1 MVKVLSKWYI
11 YLISAAV
18 VVTGFCVGVSI
29 KTTPKATERITFLVG
44 SYGAKVSNI
53 NRKLKNL
60 KPDSVKEV
68 NCRYL
73 QYGASNF
80 SYLLSTLRSAS
91 DFYILPMS
99 YVEKSPD
106 DVAKYAANIKSE
118 YVDEKVGKNLEYY
131 ENDGKIKG
139 FKIYDAQ
146 ANEGF
151 LVDYITYTE
160 EHDKSDYYLFFT
172 YNSKNIGELNNSSSE
187 NAFLIVKELFTL

>member
-29 KTTPKATERITFLVG
+29 KTTPKATERITFIVG

-80 SYLLSTLRSAS
+80 SYLLSTLRSVS
-91 DFYILPMS
+91 DFYILPTS
-99 YVEKSPD
+99 YIEKSPD
-106 DVAKYAANIKSE
+106 KR
-118 YVDEKVGKNLEYY
+118 LWRL
-131 ENDGKIKG
+131 
-139 FKIYDAQ
+139 IY
-146 ANEGF
+146 
-151 LVDYITYTE
+151 
-160 EHDKSDYYLFFT
+160 
-172 YNSKNIGELNNSSSE
+172 
-187 NAFLIVKELFTL
+187 LIPK

>member
-29 KTTPKATERITFLVG
+29 KTTPKATERITFVVG

-80 SYLLSTLRSAS
+80 SYLFSTLRSAS
-91 DFYILPMS
+91 DFYILPSS
-99 YVEKSPD
+99 YIESNTDAVT
-106 DVAKYAANIKSE
+106 KYAANIKSD
-118 YVDEKVGKNLEYY
+118 YVNEKVGKNLEYY
-131 ENDGKIKG
+131 ENNGEIKG
-139 FKIYDAQ
+139 FKVYDAQ
-146 ANEGF
+146 TNEGF
-151 LVDYITYTE
+151 LVDDITYNE
-160 EHDKSDYYLFFT
+160 ERDKSDYYLFFT
-172 YNSKNIGELNNSSSE
+172 YNSKNIGELNSSSSE

>member
-1 MVKVLSKWYI
+1 MVKVLSKWYV

-29 KTTPKATERITFLVG
+29 KTTPKATERITFIVG

-80 SYLLSTLRSAS
+80 SYLLSTLRSVS

-99 YVEKSPD
+99 YIEKGPD
-106 DVAKYAANIKSE
+106 DVTKYAANIKSE
-118 YVDEKVGKNLEYY
+118 YVNEKVGKNLEYY
-131 ENDGKIKG
+131 ENDGEIKG

-151 LVDYITYTE
+151 LVDDIIFTE
-160 EHDKSDYYLFFT
+160 EHDQSDYYLFFT

>member
-11 YLISAAV
+11 YLISATV

-29 KTTPKATERITFLVG
+29 KTTPKATERITFIVG

-91 DFYILPMS
+91 DFYILPLS
-99 YVEKSPD
+99 YIEKSPD
-106 DVAKYAANIKSE
+106 DVTKYAANIKSE
-118 YVDEKVGKNLEYY
+118 YVNEKVGKNLEYY
-131 ENDGKIKG
+131 ENDGEIKG

-151 LVDYITYTE
+151 LVDDITYTE